1 MRDMYMNKY
10 IACKKGSTMVLLVI
24 AIGVISLLGTS
35 VLGVTMMNYKVKKTN
50 TEIKE
55 AFYMAESGLDYS
67 YAKAYEL
74 VSEAVQHANKEAE
87 NFIALFSYD
96 NPDLDSLMA
105 LYPLC
110 IEKNEEDSELIGMN
124 YTFIE
129 KEIQKQ
135 AEKEFRR
142 YYEEYLTTFNYDNK
156 GNDDIKTAVATPAES
171 NPAVTVSGNYEW
183 TAMSGDDK
191 EKMTL
196 SITSEYKNKKNI
208 SRTTTVNLIVYTPE
222 YNEPYIVET
231 EVIPV
236 NPFWKKLIV
245 AENLTIMDNNS
256 ISFDGDV
263 FINQN
268 VILHGNGSVDFEKD
282 LAVKEDV
289 DMRSSKTINTKNVY
303 TGNILLNGTGAKF
316 LSSGLAV
323 YVRDDLEMNKNG
335 TEVNIE
341 GNYYG
346 FSHGQSGHDKSS
358 SIIINDKAIDKLRI
372 GGKTVLH
379 GSSYIRVNR
388 DNINYFDDASYQT
401 GESLSIVGNYRAYMS
416 PLTNDDAKTES
427 GASLKENNID
437 FVDYNYLRLADSFK
451 NGKKLNIYDKADYL
465 YFYNEEYKDLD
476 SLLGKID
483 IRDVYSIGS
492 AIRGNEFTKSTYI
505 LDEDIDGSYER
516 EYIKETGFLGFE
528 KDDLELSS
536 GETAGLKFDKQVM
549 FNNMDDIDIS
559 GKDSSRYKII
569 GDSRN
574 HILNEGTNIEL
585 IITNGSLDLDDT
597 GNFTGLIVAKGNVN
611 ISGNINFKGAIISGG
626 NITIDTAESKNF
638 TYSRDIVLK
647 IIADYNLYK
656 TVFKQDTTGDTAKV
670 TTFST
675 NKEITEGE
683 KTVNV
688 DFSSLLKFNN
698 WNLK

>member
-1 MRDMYMNKY
+1 MNKY

-55 AFYMAESGLDYS
+55 AFYMAESGLDHS

-96 NPDLDSLMA
+96 NPDLDSLMT

-110 IEKNEEDSELIGMN
+110 IEKDEEDPELIGMN
-124 YTFIE
+124 YKFIE

-183 TAMSGDDK
+183 TAVHGDDK

-196 SITSEYKNKKNI
+196 SINSEYKNKKNI
-208 SRTTTVNLIVYTPE
+208 YKTTTVNLIVYTPE

-268 VILHGNGSVDFEKD
+268 VILHGNGNVDFEKD

-289 DMRSSKTINTKNVY
+289 DIRSSKTINTKNVY

-358 SIIINDKAIDKLRI
+358 SIIINDKSIDKLRI

-388 DNINYFDDASYQT
+388 DNINYFEDASYQT

-416 PLTNDDAKTES
+416 PLTDDDAKTES
-427 GASLKENNID
+427 GASLKEDNID

-536 GETAGLKFDKQVM
+536 GEAAGLKFDKQVM
-549 FNNMDDIDIS
+549 FNNMDDIDIG

-574 HILNEGTNIEL
+574 YILNEGTNIEL
-585 IITNGSLDLDDT
+585 IITNGSLDMNDT
-597 GNFTGLIVAKGNVN
+597 GDFTGLIVAKGNVN

-626 NITIDTAESKNF
+626 NITIDTVESKNF
-638 TYSRDIVLK
+638 TYSRDVVLK

-688 DFSSLLKFNN
+688 DFSTLLKFNN